1 MGFLKSQRT
10 SQKNHRFF
18 ASPFL
23 KTTGSLTAFRLEITG
38 TNSSLTL
45 NCFQRTG
52 TQRFLDSEISKELE
66 LLTGL

>member
-1 MGFLKSQRT
+1 M
-10 SQKNHRFF
+10 
-18 ASPFL
+18 
-23 KTTGSLTAFRLEITG
+23 KTTGSLTRFGWKQTG

-52 TQRFLDSEISKELE
+52 NQRFFDSEISKELE